1 MVINTWKR
9 YHLLKRTVAHYA
21 SCRRVD
27 AIHVVWS
34 EKEFPSDSL
43 TADIIKL
50 VNSNYFQASQKPPKF
65 VFDINM
71 KDNLNNRFKPIK
83 NLTNDA
89 IFSIDDDI
97 IIPCHTLEFGF
108 RVWQSAPD
116 AMVGFVPRTH
126 WLIKDQV

>member
-1 MVINTWKR
+1 M
-9 YHLLKRTVAHYA
+9 
-21 SCRRVD
+21 
-27 AIHVVWS
+27 WS

-43 TADIIKL
+43 TADLLKL

-71 KDNLNNRFKPIK
+71 EDNLNNRFKPIK
-83 NLTNDA
+83 DLANDA

-97 IIPCHTLEFGF
+97 IVPCRTLEFGF

-116 AMVGFVPRTH
+116 AMVGFVPRAH
-126 WLIKDQV
+126 WLTKDKV